1 MAVRLVVG
9 IGLPVG
15 LALLM
20 AGTYLFAA
28 VPEPRPAPAAEGDVT
43 RGAYVARV
51 AGCIA
56 CHTDTDGGGAFLAG
70 GPPIV
75 TAFGTFYAPNITPHR
90 QDGIGGWTLSDFM
103 AAMTAGKAPDG
114 RHYFPVF
121 PYTEYTR
128 MTDQDIVDLWAA
140 MQTVP
145 AAPGRPPFHDI
156 DLPFANRTLLAA
168 WNTLFLKP
176 GSYQPDPRRSDSWN
190 RGAYIVTGPGHCG
203 ACHTPR
209 NALGARIEDRSLAGT
224 ENGPDGDRVSPI
236 TGPALRAAGWT
247 VPDIVFALRFGL
259 TPDGD
264 SLGGSMGHVI
274 SDSTSWLSDGDLA
287 AVAEYLMASDE
298 GSD

>member
-1 MAVRLVVG
+1 MRLTL
-9 IGLPVG
+9 GLG
-15 LALLM
+15 LSALLIALT

-28 VPEPRPAPAAEGDVT
+28 VPAPRPEPAIEGDVA

-56 CHTDTDGGGAFLAG
+56 CHTDADGGGAFLAG
-70 GPPIV
+70 GEPIE
-75 TAFGTFYAPNITPHR
+75 TAFGTFHAPNITPHPE
-90 QDGIGGWTLSDFM
+90 DGIGGWTLSDFM

-121 PYTEYTR
+121 PYAEYAR

-145 AAPGRPPFHDI
+145 VAPGRPPNHDI
-156 DLPFANRTLLAA
+156 DQPFANRTLLAA
-168 WNTLFLKP
+168 WNTLFLET
-176 GSYQPDPRRSDSWN
+176 GSYEPDPGRSDSWN
-190 RGAYIVTGPGHCG
+190 RGAYIVTGPGHCV

-209 NALGARIEDRSLAGT
+209 NPLGARIEDRSLTGT
-224 ENGPDGDRVSPI
+224 EDGPEGDRVPPI
-236 TGPALRAAGWT
+236 TGVALRAAGWT
-247 VPDIVFALRFGL
+247 AEDVVFALRLGL

-274 SDSTSWLSDGDLA
+274 SDSTSWLSDDDLA
-287 AVAEYLMASDE
+287 AIAEYLMAPEETLD
-298 GSD
+298 